1 MSFDEPNQVIK
12 VLACDGRTGEQREI
26 GYTGTHVV
34 GNGKSIASF
43 SSSYPSSPQPDPPCN
58 PARPTPTG
66 QDWDWNLR
74 FSISDST
81 LPLIMTKKVHTKA
94 IIHKLLWFI
103 RGLTSTRELSEA
115 GVRI

>member
-1 MSFDEPNQVIK
+1 M

-34 GNGKSIASF
+34 GNGKSVASF
-43 SSSYPSSPQPDPPCN
+43 SSSYPSSPQPYPPCN

-66 QDWDWNLR
+66 QDWDWNSCFTPPQLR
-74 FSISDST
+74 FSLSDLT
-81 LPLIMTKKVHTKA
+81 LPLITTKKVHTKA

-103 RGLTSTRELSEA
+103 RALTSTRELSEA
-115 GVRI
+115 GVWI